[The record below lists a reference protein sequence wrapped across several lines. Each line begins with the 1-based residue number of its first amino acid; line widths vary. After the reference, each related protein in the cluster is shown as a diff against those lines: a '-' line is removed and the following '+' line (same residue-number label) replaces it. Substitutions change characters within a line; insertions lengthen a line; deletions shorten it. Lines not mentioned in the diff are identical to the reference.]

1 MLIEDKPPP
10 GWGSWSLR
18 ATPGAGKAYVFQS
31 GSWPRR
37 RGLPTTMSKALAR
50 VTATLN
56 LWKEEAVMS
65 SKGLAPWKDSC
76 HPQAYKPWGS

>member
-1 MLIEDKPPP
+1 MDTPALD
-10 GWGSWSLR
+10 WGSWSLR
-18 ATPGAGKAYVFQS
+18 ATVGARNAYVFQS

-56 LWKEEAVMS
+56 LWKEEVVMS
-65 SKGLAPWKDSC
+65 SKGQALWKDSR
-76 HPQAYKPWGS
+76 HPQACKPWGS